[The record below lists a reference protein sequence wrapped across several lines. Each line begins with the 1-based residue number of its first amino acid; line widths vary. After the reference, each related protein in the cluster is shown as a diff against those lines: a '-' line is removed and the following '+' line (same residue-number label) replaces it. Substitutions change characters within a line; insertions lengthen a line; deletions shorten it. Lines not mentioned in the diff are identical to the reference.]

1 VRLLTIWFGANDACL
16 PEYRQH
22 VPLSRFSE
30 NLTTMVHTIRA
41 PDSPWYSPETKLLLI
56 TPPPIHV
63 PSMGVEG
70 RTFDVTKTY
79 AEEVKKVGERED
91 IPVLDVWT
99 RMWEAA
105 GKSEEGLEGYFTDGL
120 HLAEA
125 GYEVS
130 VGAHSAIV
138 YWTDILGADRI
149 FRAGRGNN
157 PVLSR
162 TLPRECRERLSTMG
176 LLL

>member
-1 VRLLTIWFGANDACL
+1 
-16 PEYRQH
+16 
-22 VPLSRFSE
+22 
-30 NLTTMVHTIRA
+30 MVHTMRA
-41 PDSPWYSPETKLLLI
+41 PDSPSYSPETKLLLI
-56 TPPPIHV
+56 TPPPVHV
-63 PSMGVEG
+63 PSMGMDN

-91 IPVLDVWT
+91 VPVLDVWT

-105 GKSEEGLEGYFTDGL
+105 GKSEEGLEIYFTDGL

-130 VGAHSAIV
+130 VGAYCAILCC
-138 YWTDILGADRI
+138 TSDILGVDRI
-149 FRAGRGNN
+149 FHVRRGNN

-162 TLPRECRERLSTMG
+162 ALPREYRECLSTMG
-176 LLL
+176 LLP